1 MMIMVT
7 GGSGSGKS
15 AYAEDCITELSKDCK
30 KYYIAT
36 MQVFDEEGKQR
47 IERHKNMRS
56 GKNFKTIEQ
65 PYNVED
71 AIEKMDI
78 KDPSKRTALLE
89 CMSNLVANELFD
101 ETGVNTI
108 LKKEEPALSDNEVI
122 EKLTGYILNGVEKLN
137 DIYEN
142 TVIVTNEVFSEST
155 HYSNEMSVYKQV
167 LGKVNCELAKA
178 AVEVAEV
185 IYGQAVL
192 YKNEKVKCMNKK
204 AGSHL
209 IIGGAYQGKLEYA
222 KKLYPQIQW
231 ADGEMD
237 SFEKIQNAT
246 GIYHFEIYIKRILKN
261 GKEDIKEILDQIFTK
276 DIQKVIICNEVG
288 YGLVPVDSFER
299 YYREQVGRIC
309 TTLAKQAD
317 KVTRVVC
324 GIGTELK

>member
-1 MMIMVT
+1 M
-7 GGSGSGKS
+7 
-15 AYAEDCITELSKDCK
+15 
-30 KYYIAT
+30 
-36 MQVFDEEGKQR
+36 
-47 IERHKNMRS
+47 
-56 GKNFKTIEQ
+56 
-65 PYNVED
+65 
-71 AIEKMDI
+71 
-78 KDPSKRTALLE
+78 
-89 CMSNLVANELFD
+89 
-101 ETGVNTI
+101 
-108 LKKEEPALSDNEVI
+108 
-122 EKLTGYILNGVEKLN
+122 EKLN

-142 TVIVTNEVFSEST
+142 IVIVTNEVFSEST
-155 HYSNEMSVYKQV
+155 VYSNEMLMYKQV
-167 LGKVNCELAKA
+167 LGKVNCELSKA

-192 YKNEKVKCMNKK
+192 YKNEKVKCMNEK

-237 SFEKIQNAT
+237 SFEKIQNAI

-261 GKEDIKEILDQIFTK
+261 EKLDIKEITDQIFAK
-276 DIQKVIICNEVG
+276 DIQKVIICDEVG

-324 GIGTELK
+324 GIGEKLK

>member
-1 MMIMVT
+1 
-7 GGSGSGKS
+7 
-15 AYAEDCITELSKDCK
+15 
-30 KYYIAT
+30 
-36 MQVFDEEGKQR
+36 
-47 IERHKNMRS
+47 
-56 GKNFKTIEQ
+56 
-65 PYNVED
+65 
-71 AIEKMDI
+71 
-78 KDPSKRTALLE
+78 
-89 CMSNLVANELFD
+89 
-101 ETGVNTI
+101 
-108 LKKEEPALSDNEVI
+108 
-122 EKLTGYILNGVEKLN
+122 
-137 DIYEN
+137 
-142 TVIVTNEVFSEST
+142 
-155 HYSNEMSVYKQV
+155 
-167 LGKVNCELAKA
+167 
-178 AVEVAEV
+178 
-185 IYGQAVL
+185 
-192 YKNEKVKCMNKK
+192 MNKK

-261 GKEDIKEILDQIFTK
+261 GKVDIKEILDQIFTK